1 MQIPLQLV
9 CGCKGTAKIRPFP
22 ENARTQI
29 LTVHK
34 ACYTLLYIRVQNNRF
49 GNYRF

>member
-22 ENARTQI
+22 ENARTRQI
-29 LTVHK
+29 LTAQK
-34 ACYTLLYIRVQNNRF
+34 PLIPYLYIRLFDVDF
-49 GNYRF
+49 L

>member
-22 ENARTQI
+22 EKVRTGQI
-29 LTVHK
+29 LTIHK
-34 ACYTLLYIRVQNNRF
+34 VCYTLLYI
-49 GNYRF
+49 